1 MGEVNMFT
9 TAGYQSQLV
18 LVGEKLKKISIVK
31 IKDDLKLISKIQESP
46 LTNEGLT
53 CAGGYSNS

>member
-1 MGEVNMFT
+1 MFT